1 MHEALDGV
9 YYHPSSGE
17 LGDGRIRN
25 SRASLATYGVGGQ
38 PELHVLF

>member
-17 LGDGRIRN
+17 LGQENQEFQGISGYIWSWRP
-25 SRASLATYGVGGQ
+25 A
-38 PELHVLF
+38 